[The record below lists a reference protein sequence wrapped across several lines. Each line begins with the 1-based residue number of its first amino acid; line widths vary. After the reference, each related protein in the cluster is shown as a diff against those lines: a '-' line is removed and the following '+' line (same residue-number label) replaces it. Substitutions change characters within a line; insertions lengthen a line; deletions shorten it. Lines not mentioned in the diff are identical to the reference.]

1 MLRHPNLALEER
13 AVIPSKMD
21 AHQQRKLLG
30 LIGLGVRGRGA
41 VVGVERVRDAAKRG
55 KLHLAIAAPD
65 ASSNS
70 LDKVVPLLQARGI
83 SVISGPSAAE
93 LGAAAGRE
101 TTAVVGI
108 VDRGLAKGIRALSAD
123 RLPNVVKEDVV

>member
-1 MLRHPNLALEER
+1 
-13 AVIPSKMD
+13 MD

-30 LIGLGVRGRGA
+30 LIGLGMRGRGA

-83 SVISGPSAAE
+83 SVLSGPSAAE

-101 TTAVVGI
+101 TAAVVGI
-108 VDRGLAKGIRALSAD
+108 VDKGLAKGIRALSMD
-123 RLPNVVKEDVV
+123 PLPNVVKEDVV

>member
-1 MLRHPNLALEER
+1 MDPLE
-13 AVIPSKMD
+13 
-21 AHQQRKLLG
+21 QRKLLG

-41 VVGVERVRDAAKRG
+41 LVGVQRVKDAARRG

-70 LDKVVPLLQARGI
+70 LDKVLPLLKARGI
-83 SVISGPSAAE
+83 TVVTGPCAAD

-101 TTAVVGI
+101 TTAVIGI
-108 VDRGLAKGIRALSAD
+108 VDKGLAKGIRALCSNP
-123 RLPNVVKEDVV
+123 LPDVRVERGERF

>member
-1 MLRHPNLALEER
+1 
-13 AVIPSKMD
+13 MD
-21 AHQQRKLLG
+21 EHQQRKLLG

-55 KLHLAIAAPD
+55 KLHLAIAASD

-83 SVISGPSAAE
+83 TVVTGVSAAD
-93 LGAAAGRE
+93 LGGAAGRE
-101 TTAVVGI
+101 TTAVIGI
-108 VDRGLAKGIRALSAD
+108 VDKGLAKGIRALSVDA
-123 RLPNVVKEDVV
+123 LSSVVKEDVV